1 VYYYNNTTGKEFKMK
16 SMLLA
21 GVAAIV
27 VALPAHANSVNARI
41 TDKYETVTK
50 RIPHT
55 EQICRTVDVPIYGNV
70 GGGASGA
77 DVLGGMILGG
87 LIGKGATGKDNGAAA
102 GAVIGGMIAA
112 DKGQKQGV
120 VGYRQETRC
129 ENQTTYTT
137 KTEEMY
143 SHSVITW
150 TENGQTYS
158 LRFQR

>member
-1 VYYYNNTTGKEFKMK
+1 MK
-16 SMLLA
+16 NLLLA
-21 GVAAIV
+21 GV
-27 VALPAHANSVNARI
+27 VALTLVAAPAYANSVNARI

-50 RIPHT
+50 RIPTT
-55 EQICRTVDVPIYGNV
+55 EQICRNVDVPIYGKKS
-70 GGGASGA
+70 GGASAG
-77 DVLGGMILGG
+77 DVLGGMIIGG

-112 DKGQKQGV
+112 DKKHSEDV
-120 VGYRQETRC
+120 IVGYRQETRC

-137 KTEEMY
+137 KTQEVY

-150 TENGQTYS
+150 TENGETYS